1 MMPAP
6 RITTWEE
13 SDMPREDGGVTAS
26 KETEDFIEDFIRP
39 DLSRPRTRT
48 NPSP

>member
-13 SDMPREDGGVTAS
+13 SDMDAEDGEDPATKEAEDLMRALESTSTALAS
-26 KETEDFIEDFIRP
+26 
-39 DLSRPRTRT
+39 SH
-48 NPSP
+48 